1 MRTKILTAILTA
13 IASLVFFLTGDQVF
27 TNWVSFPITNETE
40 VTWEEFHAEAV
51 AEYEDEF
58 TALFNS
64 YETKWSKNGR
74 LMMRAGNSGSYRF
87 VAKGK

>member
-1 MRTKILTAILTA
+1 MIRTLLVALA
-13 IASLVFFLTGDQVF
+13 IAFGVMNVPALPMVG
-27 TNWVSFPITNETE
+27 WVQSS
-40 VTWEEFHAEAV
+40 EEIEWDLFHADAFD
-51 AEYEDEF
+51 EYADEF

-74 LMMRAGNSGSYRF
+74 LMMRSGDSGSFRF